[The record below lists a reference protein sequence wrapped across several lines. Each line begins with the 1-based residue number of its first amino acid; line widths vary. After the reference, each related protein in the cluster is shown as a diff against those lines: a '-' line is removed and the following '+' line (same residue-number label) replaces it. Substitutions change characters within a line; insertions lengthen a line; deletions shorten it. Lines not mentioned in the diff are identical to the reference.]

1 MTSSMTLP
9 TSWQQLWEQTQP
21 TLRNAER
28 SLASTTSPAAS
39 RILRVGLLDAELLDV
54 ELVNL
59 LRDPLSKALGLVN
72 VALKS
77 RFEPELSLFIQLTLY
92 RLSVWATGASYG
104 AKLQDLKYTVP
115 SMTDDGHVLS
125 SRLPRK
131 ILLVHGAL
139 TILVP
144 YVHARLRAHAL
155 SNAWPDAPSSDR
167 RRKAWEVMTKLET
180 THAVLAL
187 ASFVAF
193 LWDGQYR
200 TTVDRLLGMKL
211 VPSRRL
217 VRRNVSYDFMN
228 RQMVWHAFTEFLVFL
243 LPLLP
248 HRKLRRVAGTAA
260 DAIMHPLDTLSAV
273 IPSSASSALGLEARV
288 GRPTDGE
295 SARRGK
301 LAHLP
306 EDECAICYE
315 NATTTLNIVDTTHT
329 LSGNIPSRSTSDS
342 LPTARKDEPP
352 AHPLTTPYR
361 TSCGHVYCYT
371 CIAEK
376 MLRVADEG
384 GGPWECLRCGKPVR
398 SAERLRVE
406 NMYWV
411 SEGEEGST
419 EEWGSDY
426 FDEMG
431 SSSLSGV
438 SGMSAGSRS
447 SVGVSDE
454 EQSE

>member
-1 MTSSMTLP
+1 MTSSMTQP
-9 TSWQQLWEQTQP
+9 TSWQQLWEQTRP
-21 TLRNAER
+21 TLSNAER
-28 SLASTTSPAAS
+28 SLASTTSPVAS

-104 AKLQDLKYTVP
+104 AKLQDLKYAVP
-115 SMTDDGHVLS
+115 STTDDSRVLS
-125 SRLPRK
+125 ARLPRK

-139 TILVP
+139 TIVVP
-144 YVHARLRAHAL
+144 YVHARLRGHAL

-180 THAVLAL
+180 AHAVLAL

-260 DAIMHPLDTLSAV
+260 GAIIHPLDTLSTL
-273 IPSSASSALGLEARV
+273 IPASASSALCLEAR
-288 GRPTDGE
+288 
-295 SARRGK
+295 
-301 LAHLP
+301 
-306 EDECAICYE
+306 DECAICYE
-315 NATTTLNIVDTTHT
+315 NATTTTTTTLNIADTMRDV
-329 LSGNIPSRSTSDS
+329 LAVAGNIPSQSTSDS
-342 LPTARKDEPP
+342 RSTARKDEPP

-361 TSCGHVYCYT
+361 ASCGHVYCYT
-371 CIAEK
+371 CVAEK

-384 GGPWECLRCGKPVR
+384 RGPWECLRCGKPVR

-411 SEGEEGST
+411 SEGEEGSA

-447 SVGVSDE
+447 SISGSDE
-454 EQSE
+454 EQSESSWH